1 MADHKPMRLRDLT
14 AGTWR
19 LAFKQ
24 TVKEAKADNLTDWA
38 AALTY
43 YGVLALFPAL
53 IALVSIIGLVGPSAT
68 GPLLT
73 NIDALAPGAA
83 ATILKGA
90 VTQIAGSR
98 GSAGFAFVIG
108 LGVALFSA
116 SGYVGAFSRA
126 SNAIYE
132 IGEGRPFWKLRPV
145 QVLITAV
152 MLLLLASSA
161 VAVVLTGGLATR
173 AGNLIGAGSSAVT
186 AWDIAKWPVVVLVVA
201 LMLSVLYY
209 AAPNVRHPGFRWI
222 SPGSLLAVL
231 LWLVASAAFALY
243 VANFGSYNKTYGALA
258 SVVVFLVWLWL
269 SNLVFLFGAEFN
281 AELERRRAIEMGMAP
296 DAEPFLA
303 PRTAP
308 AESGT
313 THVGPQQ
320 TPPASHPVD
329 ADADGD
335 PGRLNPVPAARPD
348 PPRAPAPV
356 RPAWQPPGAGVE
368 IAQPEAFA
376 RRAALRARRGD

>member
-281 AELERRRAIEMGMAP
+281 AELERRRAIEHGLSP
-296 DAEPFLA
+296 EREPFL
-303 PRTAP
+303 P
-308 AESGT
+308 ARE
-313 THVGPQQ
+313 PK
-320 TPPASHPVD
+320 
-329 ADADGD
+329 
-335 PGRLNPVPAARPD
+335 
-348 PPRAPAPV
+348 RA
-356 RPAWQPPGAGVE
+356 
-368 IAQPEAFA
+368 
-376 RRAALRARRGD
+376 